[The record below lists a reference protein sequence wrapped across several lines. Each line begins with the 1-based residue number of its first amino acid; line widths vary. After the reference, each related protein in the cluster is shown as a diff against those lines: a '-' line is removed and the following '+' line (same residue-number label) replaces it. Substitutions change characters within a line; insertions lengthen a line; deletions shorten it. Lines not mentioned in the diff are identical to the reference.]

1 MRRRARVDDNQRAIV
16 DWLRGVGAFVQSLA
30 GLGQGVPDLL
40 VGFRGVWYVFEIKD
54 GAKRP
59 SARRLT
65 NDEIGWHTIARLHA
79 PTHTVTSIDDVAA
92 VLTLTAAHPSAG
104 ATDRPPG

>member
-16 DWLRGVGAFVQSLA
+16 EWLRGVGAFVQSLA
-30 GLGQGVPDLL
+30 ALGKGVPDLL

-54 GAKRP
+54 GTKRP

-65 NDEIGWHTIARLHA
+65 DDEIGWHTIANLHA
-79 PTHTVTSIDDVAA
+79 PTYTVTSIDDVAA
-92 VLTLTAAHPSAG
+92 VLLVRTEQTAEAP
-104 ATDRPPG
+104 R